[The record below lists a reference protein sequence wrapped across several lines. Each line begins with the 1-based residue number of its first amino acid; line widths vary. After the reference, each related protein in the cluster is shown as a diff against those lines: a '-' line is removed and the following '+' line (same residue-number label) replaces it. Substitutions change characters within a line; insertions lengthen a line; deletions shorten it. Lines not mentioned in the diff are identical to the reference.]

1 MRKNEWK
8 DDKEIDIKKV
18 LYISI
23 SLLVIAFVAFAIT
36 SYMYNNETDIGE
48 KVGILNT
55 NIVEEYNKQG
65 DSNDVIRVNLDN
77 KENNENVLN
86 IDNIENNENEEEIEK
101 VAVNTSEIEQRVQKE
116 RDEAKEITSEEANS
130 ENIEVVETNTKPAE
144 ETKDPSFVRPVQG
157 NVIKKFAKENL
168 IYSETLG
175 EWIVHNGIDIKA
187 DKTTVVKAAEAGII
201 KYIKNDPRYGLTIVI
216 EHNNGYKTIYSN
228 LLSTEFVVEGEKVEK
243 EQAIGTV
250 GTTATFEILDDPHL
264 HFEIIKDDQYLDP
277 ELYLNK

>member
-8 DDKEIDIKKV
+8 DDKEINIKKV

-23 SLLVIAFVAFAIT
+23 SLLVIASIAFIIT
-36 SYMYNNETDIGE
+36 SYMYNNEEILDP
-48 KVGILNT
+48 KVGMLNT
-55 NIVEEYNKQG
+55 NLIDEG
-65 DSNDVIRVNLDN
+65 SNQENSNNVIRVNIDDKEKNDN
-77 KENNENVLN
+77 VLSIENLENNE
-86 IDNIENNENEEEIEK
+86 DEEVQK
-101 VAVNTSEIEQRVQKE
+101 VAVNTSEIEKKVQEERKE
-116 RDEAKEITSEEANS
+116 TEEVASEQINS
-130 ENIEVVETNTKPAE
+130 ETEETVETNTKPAE
-144 ETKDPSFVRPVQG
+144 ETKDPSFIKPVQG
-157 NVIKKFAKENL
+157 EVINKFAKDSL

-187 DKTTVVKAAEAGII
+187 DKTTVVKAAEAGTI

-264 HFEIIKDDQYLDP
+264 HFEIIKDDEYLDP